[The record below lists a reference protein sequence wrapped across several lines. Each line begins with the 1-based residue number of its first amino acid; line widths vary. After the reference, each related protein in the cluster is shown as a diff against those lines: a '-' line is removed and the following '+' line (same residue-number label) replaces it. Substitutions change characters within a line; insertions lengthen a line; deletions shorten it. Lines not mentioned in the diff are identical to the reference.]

1 MQEVLAEPAGE
12 GVPFSVRS
20 AEALTFFLVQNAHL
34 IMIIIVTKNTHS
46 VLQLN

>member
-20 AEALTFFLVQNAHL
+20 AEALTIFEFKKL
-34 IMIIIVTKNTHS
+34 I
-46 VLQLN
+46 

>member
-20 AEALTFFLVQNAHL
+20 AEALTFFEFKTL
-34 IMIIIVTKNTHS
+34 I
-46 VLQLN
+46 